1 MNKLGKD
8 DEQGIHSFASGTSA
22 LKNENMKEMIRLNKA
37 LKKENINS
45 SQMRNSQMNAN
56 TDTKKIFWSTCYSI
70 SVTSV
75 PIGDRKE
82 IEVTSIDIQ
91 VVQSPKDSRINKSW
105 YVTFISHWITKRGHY
120 SIS

>member
-56 TDTKKIFWSTCYSI
+56 TDTKKIF
-70 SVTSV
+70 
-75 PIGDRKE
+75 
-82 IEVTSIDIQ
+82 
-91 VVQSPKDSRINKSW
+91 
-105 YVTFISHWITKRGHY
+105 
-120 SIS
+120 